1 MKLSVT
7 IDAPEESDGSNSTA
21 NPDCTSTEIE
31 RKFSTEKVT
40 GVLEEYLREIYPSCE
55 DYDSAEI
62 SLTFMDA
69 DEIRALNRDYRDVD
83 EATDV
88 LSFPMLDDAGEMMSP
103 VLMLGDIVICPEE
116 VSRLHPELSQTE
128 GICLMIA
135 HSFLHLLGYDH
146 DTEETQAAMWAKQD
160 EISRKILEA
169 LR

>member
-7 IDAPEESDGSNSTA
+7 IDAPEDSDGSNSTA
-21 NPDCTSTEIE
+21 NSDCTRTKIYSTD
-31 RKFSTEKVT
+31 KVT
-40 GVLEEYLREIYPSCE
+40 GVLEKYLREIYPACE

-62 SLTFMDA
+62 SLSFMDA

-146 DTEETQAAMWAKQD
+146 DTEESQAAMWAKQD

>member
-7 IDAPEESDGSNSTA
+7 IDAPEDSDGSNTA
-21 NPDCTSTEIE
+21 NSDCTSTKI
-31 RKFSTEKVT
+31 FSSDKVT
-40 GVLEEYLREIYPSCE
+40 GVLEEYLREIYPACE
-55 DYDSAEI
+55 NYETAEI

-83 EATDV
+83 ESTDV
-88 LSFPMLDDAGEMMSP
+88 LSFPMIEDSPAGFP

-116 VSRLHPELSQTE
+116 VTRLHPELSQTE

-146 DTEETQAAMWAKQD
+146 DTESKQAAMWKKQD
-160 EISRKILEA
+160 EITRRILEV
-169 LR
+169 LK

>member
-7 IDAPEESDGSNSTA
+7 IDAPEDSDGSNTA
-21 NPDCTSTEIE
+21 NSDCTSTKI
-31 RKFSTEKVT
+31 FSSDKVT
-40 GVLEEYLREIYPSCE
+40 GVLEEYLREIYPACE
-55 DYDSAEI
+55 NYETAEI

-88 LSFPMLDDAGEMMSP
+88 LSFPMIEDSPAGFP

-116 VSRLHPELSQTE
+116 VTRLHPELSQTE

-146 DTEETQAAMWAKQD
+146 DTESKQVAMWQKQD
-160 EISRKILEA
+160 EITRRILEA